1 MGSQGINSSELS
13 QGQAHLYK
21 HMLSYAT
28 SMSLKCAIQLGIP
41 DIIHNNGQGQGQPIT
56 LPELVSAL
64 QLAPAQTGFLYRLM
78 RLLVHSDLF
87 TAKKVISQNEEEV
100 DAYGLTPSSRLLL
113 TNNGNKEVPSLCPYV
128 LAVLDPSTV
137 TSFHFLGSW
146 FQQKDATPSPA
157 MPFQLAHDGMSFYD
171 YWGNITE
178 YGDLLNDAMASDSGM
193 LKAVIK
199 DFKPVFEGLTS
210 LVDVGGNTGAVCKIL
225 IDAFPHLK
233 CSVLELSHVVA

>member
-13 QGQAHLYK
+13 KGQAHLYK

-28 SMSLKCAIQLGIP
+28 SMSLKCAIQLGKP

-78 RLLVHSDLF
+78 RLLVHSDF
-87 TAKKVISQNEEEV
+87 SQNEEEV

-113 TNNGNKEVPSLCPYV
+113 TNNGDKEVPSLCPYV

-146 FQQKDATPSPA
+146 FQQKDATPSPHTS
-157 MPFQLAHDGMSFYD
+157 P
-171 YWGNITE
+171 
-178 YGDLLNDAMASDSGM
+178 
-193 LKAVIK
+193 
-199 DFKPVFEGLTS
+199 PVSLVPPPPIHTPPRLTS
-210 LVDVGGNTGAVCKIL
+210 APPSTIISTSPTPLANI
-225 IDAFPHLK
+225 H
-233 CSVLELSHVVA
+233 

>member
-28 SMSLKCAIQLGIP
+28 PMSLKCAIQLGIP
-41 DIIHNNGQGQGQPIT
+41 NIIHNNGQGQGQPIT

-113 TNNGNKEVPSLCPYV
+113 TNNGNNEVTSLCPYV

-146 FQQKDATPSPA
+146 FQQKDATPSPHTSPPVSLVPPPPIHTPSRLTSA
-157 MPFQLAHDGMSFYD
+157 PPSTIISTSPTPLA
-171 YWGNITE
+171 NIHF
-178 YGDLLNDAMASDSGM
+178 LLNTTQIHYNA
-193 LKAVIK
+193 K
-199 DFKPVFEGLTS
+199 
-210 LVDVGGNTGAVCKIL
+210 LV
-225 IDAFPHLK
+225 
-233 CSVLELSHVVA
+233 